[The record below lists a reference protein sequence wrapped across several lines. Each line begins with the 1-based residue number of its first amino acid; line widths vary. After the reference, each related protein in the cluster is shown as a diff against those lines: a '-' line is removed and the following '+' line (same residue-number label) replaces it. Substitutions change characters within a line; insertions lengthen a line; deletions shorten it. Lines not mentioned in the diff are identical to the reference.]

1 MTARRKATRYR
12 AFSILMVVVLVA
24 TVGVLSC
31 NNKNETEV
39 VIGALLCLSGD
50 NALSGEFS
58 QAALE
63 IAVEDVNEHLFDVG
77 ADIRVR
83 LVAEDTGTDPEVA
96 LEKLKVLAEEGVQIV
111 IGPQTNAE
119 VEAIKAYADEE
130 GILVISQSS
139 TVPSLA
145 VPGDNIFRFVPDDT
159 QQAAALVEAMWEDG
173 IGRLIP
179 MWRGDMWGDE
189 LSEAT
194 KAIFEALGGTVLD
207 GVRYSV
213 STEDFST
220 AVHSLSEQV
229 KGALLSCYACPTAV
243 LLIAFEEVVPIFI
256 AAQVKAQDESILDAV
271 EWYGSAGTVKNKE
284 LMQNPQAA
292 EFAVEVVFPNPVY
305 GNEDEEGKFETIW
318 ERIREEVG
326 GSPDVYAIAAY
337 DALWVAA
344 LTYVDTGGTEDTDAL
359 KKALPQTARSFSG
372 ATGLT
377 TLNEAGD
384 REHGSYQFWHV
395 VEDDGAFQWEHVP

>member
-1 MTARRKATRYR
+1 MYT
-12 AFSILMVVVLVA
+12 AFSMFMVVLLVA
-24 TVGVLSC
+24 TVGVLSSC

-63 IAVEDVNEHLFDVG
+63 IAVEDVNEHLSGIG

-83 LVAEDTGTDPEVA
+83 LAIEDTGADPEVA

-139 TVPSLA
+139 TLPSLA
-145 VPGDNIFRFVPDDT
+145 VPGDNVFRFVPDDR
-159 QQAAALVEAMWEDG
+159 QQAVALAKAMREDG

-179 MWRGDMWGDE
+179 MWRGDVWGDE
-189 LSEAT
+189 LHEAT
-194 KAIFEALGGTVLD
+194 KATFEAFGGTVTD

-213 STEDFST
+213 STDDFST
-220 AVHSLSEQV
+220 AVHSLNEQV
-229 KGALLSCYACPTAV
+229 KGALLSCVACPTAV
-243 LLIAFEEVVPIFI
+243 LLIAFEEVVPILV
-256 AAQVKAQDESILDAV
+256 AAQIEAQDERILDSV
-271 EWYGSAGTVKNKE
+271 EWYGSAGTVHSKE
-284 LMQNPQAA
+284 LVQNPQAA
-292 EFAVEVVFPNPVY
+292 EFAVSVRFPNPIY
-305 GNEDEEGKFETIW
+305 GNKDEGEKFETIW
-318 ERIREEVG
+318 EQIEGKVG
-326 GSPDVYAIAAY
+326 GIPDVYAVAAY

-395 VEDDGAFQWEHVP
+395 VEDDGAFQWERIP

>member
-1 MTARRKATRYR
+1 
-12 AFSILMVVVLVA
+12 MVVVLVA

-31 NNKNETEV
+31 NDKNETEV

-63 IAVEDVNEHLFDVG
+63 IAVEDVNEHLSDVG
-77 ADIRVR
+77 SDVRVR
-83 LVAEDTGTDPEVA
+83 LVTEDTGTDPEVA
-96 LEKLKVLAEEGVQIV
+96 LEKLKILAEEGVQIV

-145 VPGDNIFRFVPDDT
+145 VPGDNIFRFVPDDS
-159 QQAAALVEAMWEDG
+159 QQAVALVQTIRANG

-189 LSEAT
+189 LHEAT

-220 AVHSLSEQV
+220 AVHSLNEQV
-229 KGALLSCYACPTAV
+229 KGALLSCVVCPTAV

-256 AAQVKAQDESILDAV
+256 QAQTEAQDERVLDSV
-271 EWYGSAGTVKNKE
+271 EWYGSAGTVKNDD
-284 LMQNPQAA
+284 LVQNPQAA
-292 EFAVEVVFPNPVY
+292 EFAVTVGFRSPIC
-305 GNEDEEGKFETIW
+305 GNENEEGKFEIVW
-318 ERIREEVG
+318 EQIREKVG
-326 GSPDVYAIAAY
+326 GSPDIYAVAAY

-384 REHGSYQFWHV
+384 RDCGSYQFWRV
-395 VEDDGAFQWEHVP
+395 VEGDGAFQWERIP